1 MVRGERELCREE
13 GLTKRADLASY
24 VLEELLIPDT
34 PVAVIVRVIGVLR
47 LTIVFL
53 DACLHYEGIEAHR
66 AVRRTVEEGGR
77 VAHGVEACG

>member
-13 GLTKRADLASY
+13 GLAKRTDLASY

-34 PVAVIVRVIGVLR
+34 PVAVVVGVIAVLR

-66 AVRRTVEEGGR
+66 AVRCTVEEGRR
-77 VAHGVEACG
+77 VAHRVKACG

>member
-1 MVRGERELCREE
+1 MRGERELRREE

-34 PVAVIVRVIGVLR
+34 PVAVVVSVIGVLR

-66 AVRRTVEEGGR
+66 AVRRAVEEGGR
-77 VAHGVEACG
+77 VAHGVEACR